1 MSSPSGG
8 CECVKMEVGNTHVH
22 THPLTDNNARDPREE
37 EEERHRMVRIWFVI
51 CSLDATGMS
60 LGNGSLSL
68 NHTIKPS
75 RI

>member
-1 MSSPSGG
+1 M
-8 CECVKMEVGNTHVH
+8 CTHTHVH
-22 THPLTDNNARDPREE
+22 THTLTDNNARDPREEE

-68 NHTIKPS
+68 NQTIKPS